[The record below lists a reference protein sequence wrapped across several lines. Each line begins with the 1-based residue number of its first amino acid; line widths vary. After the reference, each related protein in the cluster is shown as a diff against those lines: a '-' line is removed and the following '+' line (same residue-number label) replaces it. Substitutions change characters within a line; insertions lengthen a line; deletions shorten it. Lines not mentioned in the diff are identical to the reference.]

1 MLLGPNMIP
10 RVSVSLS
17 SHPALEIGP
26 RTSLEHPWADSRA
39 IGNLDGFE
47 ARWTLSCELVALA
60 VAPESSTPSPALP
73 PCRLQQLNV
82 KFEPP
87 RDPPSTTRA
96 PAGFVLI
103 IHLFPPSWECLTQ
116 LLPLSASTLGSPRH
130 LPPLPPALLG
140 LALTPT
146 ELCCQKK
153 CQPLSLSESFPA
165 LSTEQGRSV
174 LQRRTSHIIFSD
186 SVPGEDRLWSLPLA
200 MLWGQPG

>member
-1 MLLGPNMIP
+1 MALRPG
-10 RVSVSLS
+10 RS
-17 SHPALEIGP
+17 SA
-26 RTSLEHPWADSRA
+26 ACKA
-39 IGNLDGFE
+39 FE
-47 ARWTLSCELVALA
+47 PTMASD
-60 VAPESSTPSPALP
+60 SSTPSPALP
-73 PCRLQQLNV
+73 PCRLQQLNI

-87 RDPPSTTRA
+87 GDPPSTTRA

-130 LPPLPPALLG
+130 LPPLPSALLG

-165 LSTEQGRSV
+165 PNTEQGRSV
-174 LQRRTSHIIFSD
+174 LQWKTSHIIFSD
-186 SVPGEDRLWSLPLA
+186 SVLLLCI
-200 MLWGQPG
+200 WGGQTVVPVSGHALGTA